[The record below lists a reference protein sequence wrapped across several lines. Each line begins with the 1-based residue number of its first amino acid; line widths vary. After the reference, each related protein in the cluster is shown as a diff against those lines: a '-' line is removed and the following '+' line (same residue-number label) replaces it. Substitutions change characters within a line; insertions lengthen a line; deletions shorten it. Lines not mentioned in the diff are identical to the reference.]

1 MKSIEQLL
9 EESDRL
15 LGELFAVDV
24 DLAGAL
30 ADDSAAR
37 RQLKDAEQELNLA
50 EAEVITTAVIQSKVK
65 EGPLAGIATTSDAYK
80 AAVAKLLADAH
91 QGGLNRAYA
100 KARAWQLQADE
111 CKVTLERATVR
122 FSAIRHASNLL
133 ASMLQATVS
142 ISQGATHDNSVSNSQ

>member
-15 LGELFAVDV
+15 LGELVAADV
-24 DLAGAL
+24 ELAGAL
-30 ADDSAAR
+30 YDDSDAR
-37 RQLKDAEQELNLA
+37 RQLKDADQVLSLA
-50 EAEVITTAVIQSKVK
+50 EAEVITVAVIQSKAK

-80 AAVAKLLADAH
+80 AAVTKLLASAH
-91 QGGLNRAYA
+91 QGDLKRSYMRL
-100 KARAWQLQADE
+100 KERQIQADDR
-111 CKVTLERATVR
+111 KVVLEQATAR

-142 ISQGATHDNSVSNSQ
+142 ISQGDTHDNSVSNSQ